1 MRVYNKLVRDNIPD
15 IIKSTGETAHIR
27 TLSDDEYV
35 TELEKKLMEEVNEYL
50 ESREAMELA
59 DVLEVVEALAKAQ
72 DKSLDDIMEIKKA
85 KCAKNGAFNDK
96 IFLMEVE

>member
-27 TLSDDEYV
+27 TLGDSEYV
-35 TELEKKLMEEVNEYL
+35 TELERKFQEEVDEYL
-50 ESREAMELA
+50 ESRDITELA
-59 DVLEVVEALAKAQ
+59 DVLEVIEALAKAQ
-72 DKSLDDIMEIKKA
+72 GKSLDDVMEIKKA

-96 IFLMEVE
+96 IFLMEVG